1 MFDNER
7 LVDEFAW
14 SLRYAFPD
22 LRMTRDVDHCFAQ
35 VELGDGL
42 AFRLHRLDGTRFVL
56 AEVAW
61 ASSKDGFDGPWFFV
75 TDCNDDDLSATADIG
90 DVRTVLEL
98 SVVLESLCGDLKRF
112 HARIKAE
119 GVRLHVFA

>member
-22 LRMTRDVDHCFAQ
+22 LRMTRDVEHCFAQ

-42 AFRLHRLDGTRFVL
+42 AFRLLRLDDTRFVV

-61 ASSKDGFDGPWFFV
+61 ASDKGGFDGPWFIV
-75 TDCNDDDLSATADIG
+75 TDRNDDDLSATADIG
-90 DVRTVLEL
+90 DVRTVFGL
-98 SVVLESLCGDLKRF
+98 SVVLESLCGDSKRF

-119 GVRLHVFA
+119 GVRLRVYA

>member
-1 MFDNER
+1 MRNQY
-7 LVDEFAW
+7 
-14 SLRYAFPD
+14 YAEALKEAESVP
-22 LRMTRDVDHCFAQ
+22 VINKA
-35 VELGDGL
+35 DG
-42 AFRLHRLDGTRFVL
+42 V
-56 AEVAW
+56 
-61 ASSKDGFDGPWFFV
+61 
-75 TDCNDDDLSATADIG
+75 TADIG